1 MVNLYQALYTH
12 SVRSWKWSVL
22 AAVLLFEAA
31 SLKEIDSDNFVQKF
45 IVEYSLENSSEG
57 AQVSTQTAPIYKL
70 LPGGRGDYSHWGVFL
85 WCRQETWDHYDA
97 SDQHSRKQGRDCA
110 FPKVDPGLLS
120 LLGRHLRNV
129 FRSSEVNS
137 LSAPSWRESFM
148 ASWRKWCSWEYSAG
162 SALVLTPL

>member
-70 LPGGRGDYSHWGVFL
+70 LPGGRGDYSH
-85 WCRQETWDHYDA
+85 
-97 SDQHSRKQGRDCA
+97 
-110 FPKVDPGLLS
+110 
-120 LLGRHLRNV
+120 
-129 FRSSEVNS
+129 
-137 LSAPSWRESFM
+137 
-148 ASWRKWCSWEYSAG
+148 
-162 SALVLTPL
+162 